1 MCHIQYQLA
10 NEMQLIRCTAL
21 TITLWDLMCTN
32 CLAFDGGRAQLMA
45 LGGIGVVGVSGG
57 WWVVQGAQ
65 KQEHAH
71 F

>member
-1 MCHIQYQLA
+1 
-10 NEMQLIRCTAL
+10 
-21 TITLWDLMCTN
+21 MCTN

-65 KQEHAH
+65 KLEHAH